1 MAPQPGET
9 ASLTS
14 AAPDEVSGRALDPQT
29 NPPFDFSA
37 VGGDP
42 APQPR
47 AAGQANPPGGEGG
60 EGGDEAW
67 GGEARAAG
75 SGQTAQ
81 AGLEEEEATPGLTF
95 TNEHGEE
102 IDDITQDFGADG
114 WAGSWDLEGCR
125 SRSQEGSGSRPQEG
139 SGSEDETAEELGD
152 VGQGGGGW
160 AADDAGFVADGFTAD
175 WSQNQSPDPSAQGS
189 SRGVG
194 EVVQTDLA
202 TETAD
207 GFTSDPFAE
216 LPGGGFDSDPFS
228 GLERDPFAQET
239 GGFTSDPF
247 AQSTE
252 GDGFGSGPE
261 ADSPTGGSQGR
272 ADPTQGAAP
281 GPDPAGDGFL
291 ADFTSD
297 PFAQQG
303 TGWDPSGEG
312 FETSFP
318 AAGDAEGWREGG
330 AVEDGDDADCGEHG
344 DTFPPHA
351 QGMPAPASGV
361 PPKPRDPESSDMSE
375 DEAANRRYGALYQE
389 VETEKDEVNQTPLCP
404 RLAETS

>member
-1 MAPQPGET
+1 MEDRRK
-9 ASLTS
+9 S
-14 AAPDEVSGRALDPQT
+14 
-29 NPPFDFSA
+29 
-37 VGGDP
+37 
-42 APQPR
+42 
-47 AAGQANPPGGEGG
+47 
-60 EGGDEAW
+60 
-67 GGEARAAG
+67 
-75 SGQTAQ
+75 
-81 AGLEEEEATPGLTF
+81 TPGLTF

-114 WAGSWDLEGCR
+114 WAGSRDPEGC
-125 SRSQEGSGSRPQEG
+125 
-139 SGSEDETAEELGD
+139 GSEDETAEELGD

-160 AADDAGFVADGFTAD
+160 AADDAGFVAGGFTAD

-194 EVVQTDLA
+194 EVVQTDPA

-228 GLERDPFAQET
+228 GLERDPFAQEIS
-239 GGFTSDPF
+239 GFTSDPF
-247 AQSTE
+247 TQTTE

-272 ADPTQGAAP
+272 VDPAQGAAP
-281 GPDPAGDGFL
+281 GPDPFGRSPAGDGFL

-297 PFAQQG
+297 PFAQRG
-303 TGWDPSGEG
+303 TGWDPFGKG
-312 FETSFP
+312 FETPFP
-318 AAGDAEGWREGG
+318 AAGA
-330 AVEDGDDADCGEHG
+330 AEDGADDDCGERG

-351 QGMPAPASGV
+351 QGTPAPASGV

-389 VETEKDEVNQTPLCP
+389 VETEKDEVSDAFNGFSQDGAGSSFFADFDQML
-404 RLAETS
+404 RITSSKCKCLWMLL